1 MLPSPKTRQSP
12 RKRMLPRLTVKKQSK
27 TGTIM
32 EFPFEKIKS
41 ISKWIIAIAAI
52 CIVIFL
58 GLQNIG
64 IIADA
69 FGYVIDLVMPILLG
83 GIIALILDVPM
94 RFFESL
100 FFANTEKPILQKL
113 RRPLAFLV
121 SLLIIIGV
129 IVGVIFLVIPELIA
143 AIKIVIDEIV
153 DLVENLRSM
162 SSEELSRVPLGE
174 YILSLDW
181 DGITSDVQN
190 WIYRQSGDILN
201 TAVGTLS
208 TLLGGIF
215 DIFISFVFG
224 LYILFGKETLK
235 KQASRILLAWFPKK
249 VGEWTIHVAT
259 IANTNFRNFVSGQ
272 SLEAVILGSLCMV
285 GMLILQIPFAPM
297 VGTLVGVTALIPVIG
312 AFIGAGVGAFMILT
326 VSPIKAVIF
335 VVFLLILQQL
345 EGNLIYPKV
354 MGSKMNLP
362 SICILAAVTI
372 GGGIAGTVGMLLS
385 VPIASTLYTL
395 IKESTLK
402 REKEMERSKKEL
414 SKKK

>member
-1 MLPSPKTRQSP
+1 
-12 RKRMLPRLTVKKQSK
+12 MLPRLTVKKQSK

>member
-1 MLPSPKTRQSP
+1 
-12 RKRMLPRLTVKKQSK
+12 
-27 TGTIM
+27 M

>member
-1 MLPSPKTRQSP
+1 
-12 RKRMLPRLTVKKQSK
+12 MLPRLTVKKQSK

-129 IVGVIFLVIPELIA
+129 IVGVIFLVIPEFTA

-190 WIYRQSGDILN
+190 
-201 TAVGTLS
+201 
-208 TLLGGIF
+208 
-215 DIFISFVFG
+215 
-224 LYILFGKETLK
+224 
-235 KQASRILLAWFPKK
+235 
-249 VGEWTIHVAT
+249 
-259 IANTNFRNFVSGQ
+259 
-272 SLEAVILGSLCMV
+272 
-285 GMLILQIPFAPM
+285 
-297 VGTLVGVTALIPVIG
+297 
-312 AFIGAGVGAFMILT
+312 
-326 VSPIKAVIF
+326 
-335 VVFLLILQQL
+335 
-345 EGNLIYPKV
+345 
-354 MGSKMNLP
+354 
-362 SICILAAVTI
+362 
-372 GGGIAGTVGMLLS
+372 
-385 VPIASTLYTL
+385 
-395 IKESTLK
+395 
-402 REKEMERSKKEL
+402 
-414 SKKK
+414 